1 MCCGCAGWQPSGTHD
16 TPLISCVY
24 LLVWET
30 GTVGENMGEGIQVL
44 YDVYVYV
51 CSECV
56 CCVYGAPMESTV
68 SGFLH
73 LYLH

>member
-30 GTVGENMGEGIQVL
+30 GTVGENMGGGIQVL

-51 CSECV
+51 
-56 CCVYGAPMESTV
+56 
-68 SGFLH
+68 
-73 LYLH
+73 